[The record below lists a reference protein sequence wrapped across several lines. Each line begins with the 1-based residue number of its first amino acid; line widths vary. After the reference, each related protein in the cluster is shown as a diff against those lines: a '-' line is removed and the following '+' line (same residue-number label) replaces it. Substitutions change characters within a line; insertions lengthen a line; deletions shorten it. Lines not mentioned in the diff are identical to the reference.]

1 MLLHVSDEIV
11 LPCSYRG
18 YGKSQGQ
25 PNEAGI
31 KLDAQA
37 ALDRLLERND
47 VNNDLVRFARPPSLH
62 HPASFGHFMHM
73 LLSYVLAPHGMR
85 AGIRAHAATGSRI

>member
-1 MLLHVSDEIV
+1 MSDEVV

-37 ALDRLLERND
+37 ALDHLLERKD
-47 VNNDLVRFARPPSLH
+47 VNNDLVRTSQPSSLH
-62 HPASFGHFMHM
+62 HPANNGPFMHM
-73 LLSYVLAPHGMR
+73 LLNYVLAPHGMR
-85 AGIRAHAATGSRI
+85 AGIGAHAAVGSRI